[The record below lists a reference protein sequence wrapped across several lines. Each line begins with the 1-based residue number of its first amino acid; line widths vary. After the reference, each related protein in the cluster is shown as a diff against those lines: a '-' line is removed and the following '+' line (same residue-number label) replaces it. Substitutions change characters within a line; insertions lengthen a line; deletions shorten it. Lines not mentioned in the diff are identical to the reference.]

1 MSILRDKTYSDNKR
15 TLLNFHRAE
24 IDKVLPE
31 YVIEEYPNLKTLF
44 SKYYEWLDSADNFG
58 GQIQQL
64 YSSRDATQV
73 PSKLLQFLEDEL
85 LLGQAYF
92 GGFQNKREAIKF
104 SNQLYRSKGTKYSVQ
119 QFFRGFFGIDPVIE
133 YPKNN
138 IFLVGP
144 QIDYDLDSVNNIGQQ
159 IKQAASNLGPES
171 RRYITDDK
179 LYQVLSILIKSSLPF
194 NEWKDV
200 YKLFVHPA
208 GVYLAGETLIEMT
221 NVAWNNVAH
230 NPELANNGGINY
242 IMDEIGDSLGQLL
255 VVEGANVYQ
264 PEAFAEITLINKE
277 DGSVGMRRQ
286 RTDQT
291 FHDVGSQS
299 IDSLGTGYTLDELL
313 SPNSVTF
320 DDSDSR
326 TFNVT
331 DAVQFSQHDDSSN
344 VLGISTFDRHE
355 FSTLFDSSN
364 IADSAHWPFPHI

>member
-24 IDKVLPE
+24 IDRVLPE
-31 YVIEEYPNLKTLF
+31 HVVQDNPTLKTLF
-44 SKYYEWLDSADNFG
+44 SKYYEWLDSSDNFG
-58 GQIQQL
+58 GQIQEL
-64 YSSRDATQV
+64 YSNRDATQV
-73 PSKLLQFLEDEL
+73 PSKLLQYLEDEL

-92 GGFQNKREAIKF
+92 GGFLNKREAIKY
-104 SNQLYRSKGTKYSVQ
+104 SNLLYRSKGTKYSTQ
-119 QFFRGFFGIDPVIE
+119 QFFRGFFGVDPIVE

-144 QIDYDLDSVNNIGQQ
+144 QIDYDLDSVNNSGQQ
-159 IKQAASNLGPES
+159 IKQAAAEIGPES
-171 RRYITDDK
+171 RKYITDDK
-179 LYQVLSILIKSSLPF
+179 LYQVLSVLIKSSLPL
-194 NEWKDV
+194 NQWKEV

-221 NVAWNNVAH
+221 NVSWNNVAH
-230 NPELANNGGINY
+230 NPELVNNGGINF

-255 VVEGANVYQ
+255 IVEGANVYQ
-264 PEAFAEITLINKE
+264 PEAFAEITLINKD

-299 IDSLGTGYTLDELL
+299 IDSLGTGYTLEELL

-364 IADSAHWPFPHI
+364 IADSAHWPFLHV

>member
-1 MSILRDKTYSDNKR
+1 MSIIRDTTQSDNKR

-24 IDKVLPE
+24 IDRVLPE
-31 YVIEEYPNLKTLF
+31 HIVQDYPALKTLF

-58 GQIQQL
+58 GQIHEL
-64 YSSRDATQV
+64 YSNRDATQV
-73 PSKLLQFLEDEL
+73 SSKLLQFLEDEL

-104 SNQLYRSKGTKYSVQ
+104 SNQLYRSKGTKYSTQ
-119 QFFRGFFGIDPVIE
+119 QFFRGFFGIDPVVE

-144 QIDYDLDSVNNIGQQ
+144 QIDYNLDSINNSGQQ
-159 IKQAASNLGPES
+159 IKEAASQVGPES
-171 RRYITDDK
+171 RKYITDDK
-179 LYQVLSILIKSSLPF
+179 LYQVLSVLIKTSLPL
-194 NEWKDV
+194 NQWKDV

-230 NPELANNGGINY
+230 NSELANNGGLNF
-242 IMDEIGDSLGQLL
+242 IMDEIGDSLGQLFSI
-255 VVEGANVYQ
+255 ESINIYQ
-264 PEAFAEITLINKE
+264 PEAFAEITLINKD
-277 DGSVGMRRQ
+277 DGSVGMTRQ

-291 FHDVGSQS
+291 FRDVGALS
-299 IDSLGTGYTLDELL
+299 IDSLGTGYTLSELL
-313 SPNSVTF
+313 SPNSVTL
-320 DDSDSR
+320 DDSDTR

-331 DAVQFSQHDDSSN
+331 DAVQFSQQNDVSGAM
-344 VLGISTFDRHE
+344 GISSFDQHE
-355 FSTLFDSSN
+355 YSTIFDSSN

>member
-24 IDKVLPE
+24 IDRVLPE
-31 YVIEEYPNLKTLF
+31 HVVQDNPTLKTLF
-44 SKYYEWLDSADNFG
+44 SKYYEWLDSSDNFG
-58 GQIQQL
+58 GQIQEL
-64 YSSRDATQV
+64 YSNRDATQV

-104 SNQLYRSKGTKYSVQ
+104 SNLLYRSKGTKYSTQ
-119 QFFRGFFGIDPVIE
+119 QFFRGFFGIDPIVE

-144 QIDYDLDSVNNIGQQ
+144 QIDYDLDSVNNSGQQ
-159 IKQAASNLGPES
+159 IKQAAAEIGPES
-171 RRYITDDK
+171 RKYITDDK
-179 LYQVLSILIKSSLPF
+179 LYQVLSVLIKSSLPL

-221 NVAWNNVAH
+221 NVSWNNVAH
-230 NPELANNGGINY
+230 NPELVNNGGINF

-255 VVEGANVYQ
+255 IVEGANVYQ
-264 PEAFAEITLINKE
+264 SEAFAEITLINKE

-299 IDSLGTGYTLDELL
+299 IDSLGTGYTLEELL

-364 IADSAHWPFPHI
+364 IADSAHWPFLHV

>member
-15 TLLNFHRAE
+15 TLLNFHKAE
-24 IDKVLPE
+24 IDRVLPE
-31 YVIEEYPNLKTLF
+31 HVVQDNPTLKTLF
-44 SKYYEWLDSADNFG
+44 SKYYEWLDSSDNFG
-58 GQIQQL
+58 GQVQEL
-64 YSSRDATQV
+64 YSNRDATQV

-104 SNQLYRSKGTKYSVQ
+104 SNLLYRSKGTKYSTQ
-119 QFFRGFFGIDPVIE
+119 QFFRGFFGIDPIVE

-144 QIDYDLDSVNNIGQQ
+144 QIDYDLDSVNNAGQQ
-159 IKQAASNLGPES
+159 IKQAAAEIGPES
-171 RRYITDDK
+171 RKYITDDK
-179 LYQVLSILIKSSLPF
+179 LYQVLSVLIKSSLPL

-221 NVAWNNVAH
+221 NVSWNNVAH
-230 NPELANNGGINY
+230 NPELVNNGGINF

-255 VVEGANVYQ
+255 IVEGANVYQ
-264 PEAFAEITLINKE
+264 SEAFAEITLINKE

-326 TFNVT
+326 IFNVT

-364 IADSAHWPFPHI
+364 IADSAHWPFRHV

>member
-1 MSILRDKTYSDNKR
+1 
-15 TLLNFHRAE
+15 
-24 IDKVLPE
+24 
-31 YVIEEYPNLKTLF
+31 
-44 SKYYEWLDSADNFG
+44 
-58 GQIQQL
+58 
-64 YSSRDATQV
+64 
-73 PSKLLQFLEDEL
+73 
-85 LLGQAYF
+85 
-92 GGFQNKREAIKF
+92 
-104 SNQLYRSKGTKYSVQ
+104 
-119 QFFRGFFGIDPVIE
+119 
-133 YPKNN
+133 
-138 IFLVGP
+138 
-144 QIDYDLDSVNNIGQQ
+144 
-159 IKQAASNLGPES
+159 
-171 RRYITDDK
+171 
-179 LYQVLSILIKSSLPF
+179 
-194 NEWKDV
+194 
-200 YKLFVHPA
+200 
-208 GVYLAGETLIEMT
+208 MT

-230 NPELANNGGINY
+230 NPELANNGGINF
-242 IMDEIGDSLGQLL
+242 IMDEIGDSLGQLFL
-255 VVEGANVYQ
+255 VEGANIYQ
-264 PEAFAEITLINKE
+264 PEAFAEITLINKD

>member
-44 SKYYEWLDSADNFG
+44 NKYYEWLDSSDNFG

-144 QIDYDLDSVNNIGQQ
+144 QIDYDLDSINTSGQQ
-159 IKQAASNLGPES
+159 IKQAASGLGPES
-171 RRYITDDK
+171 RKYITDDK

-230 NPELANNGGINY
+230 NPQLANNGGINS
-242 IMDEIGDSLGQLL
+242 IMDEIGDSLGQLFL
-255 VVEGANVYQ
+255 VEGANVYQ
-264 PEAFAEITLINKE
+264 PEAFAEITLINKD

>member
-24 IDKVLPE
+24 IDRVLPE
-31 YVIEEYPNLKTLF
+31 HVIQDNPTLKTLF
-44 SKYYEWLDSADNFG
+44 SKYYEWLDSSDNFG
-58 GQIQQL
+58 GQIQEL
-64 YSSRDATQV
+64 YSNRDATQV
-73 PSKLLQFLEDEL
+73 PSKLLQYLEDEL

-92 GGFQNKREAIKF
+92 GGFLNKREAIKF
-104 SNQLYRSKGTKYSVQ
+104 SNLLYRSKGTKYSTQ
-119 QFFRGFFGIDPVIE
+119 QFFRGFFGIDPIVE

-144 QIDYDLDSVNNIGQQ
+144 QIDYDLDSVNNAGQQ
-159 IKQAASNLGPES
+159 IKRAAAEIGPES
-171 RRYITDDK
+171 RKYITDDK
-179 LYQVLSILIKSSLPF
+179 LYQVLSVLIKSSLPL

-221 NVAWNNVAH
+221 NVSWNNVAH
-230 NPELANNGGINY
+230 NPELVNNGGINF

-255 VVEGANVYQ
+255 IVEGANVYQ
-264 PEAFAEITLINKE
+264 SEAFAEITLINKD

-364 IADSAHWPFPHI
+364 IADSAHWPFRHV